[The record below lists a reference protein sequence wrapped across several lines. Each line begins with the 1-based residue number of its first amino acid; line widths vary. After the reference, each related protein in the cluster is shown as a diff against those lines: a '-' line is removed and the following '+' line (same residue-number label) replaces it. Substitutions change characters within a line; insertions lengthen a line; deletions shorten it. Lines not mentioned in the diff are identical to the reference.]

1 MKAKEDKAVQSI
13 PAASLLSDKNRKKKL
28 EIEH

>member
-13 PAASLLSDKNRKKKL
+13 PAASLLSDKNRKKL